1 MFQIFSKYI
10 CNIWKI
16 LDLTTNNSILQQ
28 KFFFSNEPWPLK
40 VTSSNFKIPV
50 VHKLI
55 SLKRFKEC
63 NWFQFKVFGNDRV
76 NFHFWNGSKASFLG
90 GLESNS
96 ILSFPRTISL
106 GKTGE
111 ENIDIYFET
120 KKFIARSKHS
130 NIQQNLVKSGQVVQ
144 TVGRSKVPPPEIKFQ
159 VPEEHWCQVLTKSDK
174 AVATPFLGHIVL
186 NHIKSS

>member
-40 VTSSNFKIPV
+40 VTSLNFKIPV

-55 SLKRFKEC
+55 SLKRLKEC
-63 NWFQFKVFGNDRV
+63 DWFQFKVLGNDRV

-106 GKTGE
+106 RKTGE

-144 TVGRSKVPPPEIKFQ
+144 TVGRSKVPPPK
-159 VPEEHWCQVLTKSDK
+159 
-174 AVATPFLGHIVL
+174 
-186 NHIKSS
+186 